1 MDSEDEGGNDA
12 QSVHS
17 PSDSEGDE
25 LSDLDGSVDGDGH
38 DDHELHKPEE
48 VQPESGAQG
57 DPTPCS
63 THDTDV
69 DDDCS
74 ECQDG
79 QAAQVYEQQFAGM
92 QPEIPEDESPDG
104 IPTLLSRHTRTDERR
119 QTLSLEQEVLM
130 LAQQRLGEG
139 QYENASKFAKLI
151 DKVDLRN
158 SYLLYKGL
166 MLFVITEAATG
177 RHSPQN
183 LISNQSGAI
192 ADDSTG
198 QGEVQIH
205 LYPGKRAL

>member
-17 PSDSEGDE
+17 PSDSDGDE

-48 VQPESGAQG
+48 VQLESGAQG

-69 DDDCS
+69 DEDCS
-74 ECQDG
+74 ECQDSV
-79 QAAQVYEQQFAGM
+79 QAAQDYEQQFAGV
-92 QPEIPEDESPDG
+92 QPEIPEDECPDG

-139 QYENASKFAKLI
+139 QYESASKFAKLI
-151 DKVDLRN
+151 DKVYLRN
-158 SYLLYKGL
+158 SCLLYKWL
-166 MLFVITEAATG
+166 MPFVLTEAEIG
-177 RHSPQN
+177 RCSP
-183 LISNQSGAI
+183 
-192 ADDSTG
+192 
-198 QGEVQIH
+198 
-205 LYPGKRAL
+205 